1 MADAAD
7 GNEVVWRAELGEDLV
22 EELRGQGGDTL
33 RHLVESVEPQNAVLI
48 GEGTGYRVS
57 SRLQIQKTRQIR
69 HIGTTAPPRRS

>member
-22 EELRGQGGDTL
+22 EEFCGQAGGPL
-33 RHLVESVEPQNAVLI
+33 RHLVESVVPKNAVLI
-48 GEGTGYRVS
+48 GEGTGRKVS
-57 SRLQIQKTRQIR
+57 SMLQIQKTRQIR